1 MSGRARDMCEV
12 PICVD
17 GRMLGAGGTGVS
29 TYARPLT
36 GAIARISDRSHR
48 LIARN
53 ADDGRLTKWMGALR
67 RGPHPVREGTD
78 AQGTTLEGRDLFRRA
93 HVHFD
98 IRRQLYPLCCDLAP
112 GIMHWTYPV
121 PIVMEGWINLYT
133 VHDAIPLD
141 RPDLTPIDSRRH
153 RAVLDAIAARGDRIT
168 TVSQSARAAIV
179 AALGCDPDFV
189 VDIGQPVSVAGV
201 GAGPAL
207 LPAELTAGGYLLMV
221 GSVEPRKNLT
231 VVLDAYRR
239 AGIIL
244 PLVVAGPDGWRAG
257 PILAD
262 IAATPGVVRLP
273 YVERD
278 TLLAL
283 IRHARALVFPSLA
296 EGFGLPMAEAMALGT
311 PVLTSDRGALAE
323 IAGGAALTVDPT
335 DVGAIGNALA
345 ALISDTAMATALS
358 RAGLVRAAAFS
369 PDRFAERL
377 QQLYRDALRV
387 GGHEGNGSACHGQ
400 RR

>member
-1 MSGRARDMCEV
+1 
-12 PICVD
+12 
-17 GRMLGAGGTGVS
+17 
-29 TYARPLT
+29 
-36 GAIARISDRSHR
+36 
-48 LIARN
+48 
-53 ADDGRLTKWMGALR
+53 
-67 RGPHPVREGTD
+67 
-78 AQGTTLEGRDLFRRA
+78 
-93 HVHFD
+93 
-98 IRRQLYPLCCDLAP
+98 
-112 GIMHWTYPV
+112 
-121 PIVMEGWINLYT
+121 MEGWINLYT

-141 RPDLTPIDSRRH
+141 RPDLTPIDPRRH
-153 RAVLDAIAARGDRIT
+153 RAVLDAIVTRGDRIT
-168 TVSQSARAAIV
+168 TVSQNARTAIV
-179 AALGCDPDFV
+179 TTLGCDPGFV
-189 VDIGQPVSVAGV
+189 VDIGQPVSVAETPTGGGTEAEAV
-201 GAGPAL
+201 P
-207 LPAELTAGGYLLMV
+207 LPAGLTTGGYLLMV

-273 YVERD
+273 YVDRD

-283 IRHARALVFPSLA
+283 IRYARALVFPSLA
-296 EGFGLPMAEAMALGT
+296 EGFGLPVAEAMALGT

-335 DVGAIGNALA
+335 DVGAIGNALTT
-345 ALISDTAMATALS
+345 LISDTAMATALS

-377 QQLYRDALRV
+377 ERVYRDALRV